1 MAIANDFEEFIE
13 NIAPDQLDAMNTS
26 VKEIAKKLNNH
37 YYNLK
42 SDDTSH
48 MYVVG
53 SVGRGT
59 SIKGASDLDIIF
71 DLPTEKF
78 TQYDNYGE
86 NSNGQSALIQE
97 VKNVL
102 LERYPNTDISGDGQ
116 VVVIAFAKYT
126 VELVPGFKQSDNSFK
141 YPDTNAG
148 GTWKITNPL
157 PEIEESKN
165 AAAESNNVFIHI
177 CNMLREWKNNI
188 GFKFGGLLID
198 TLTYNFLNSN
208 TSYKSA
214 TFSDYLDIVK
224 DIFSY
229 LKGLNKEQS
238 YWFALGSNQHVYN
251 SSNGNF
257 IDKAKDAFEKLETLL
272 DDNCNAILIEIFGNK
287 FPKTTSSET
296 TDYALMEKQT
306 ERFIYQLFS
315 VDIRYS
321 LQIDCD
327 VKSKIK
333 AGNRTTDF
341 SQSLRYMLSN
351 RFALHTGKDLVFKI
365 IKCDVPGG
373 AESCDIY
380 WKIKNNGQE
389 AYDRDCFRGQIEKT
403 NCTKHFERTDF
414 KGNHYVEC
422 FLVKN
427 GICVAK
433 DRIDVPIG

>member
-1 MAIANDFEEFIE
+1 MAIANDFEEFIK

-37 YYNLK
+37 YYDLK
-42 SDDTSH
+42 SDETLH
-48 MYVVG
+48 IYKVG
-53 SVGRGT
+53 SVGRET

-71 DLPTEKF
+71 DLPKDKF
-78 TQYDNYGE
+78 AQYDNYGD
-86 NSNGQSALIQE
+86 NSNGQSALLQE
-97 VKNVL
+97 VKKVL

-116 VVVIAFAKYT
+116 VVVIAFTKYT
-126 VELVPGFKQSDNSFK
+126 VELVPGFKQSDDSFK
-141 YPDTNAG
+141 YPDTNGG

-157 PEIEESKN
+157 PEIKESQN
-165 AAAESNNVFIHI
+165 AATESNNVFIHI
-177 CNMLREWKNNI
+177 CNMLREWKNNV

-208 TSYKSA
+208 DSYKSA
-214 TFSDYLDIVK
+214 VFADYLDMIK
-224 DIFSY
+224 DVFSY
-229 LKGLNKEQS
+229 LKSLNKEQS

-251 SSNGNF
+251 SSNGEF
-257 IDKAKDAFEKLETLL
+257 IDKAKDAFEKLESISE
-272 DDNCNAILIEIFGNK
+272 DNYNKTLIEIFGDK
-287 FPKTTSSET
+287 FPENTSTET
-296 TDYALMEKQT
+296 SDYAIMEKKT
-306 ERFIYQLFS
+306 ECFIYQIFP

-333 AGNRTTDF
+333 VGNCITDF

-351 RFALHTGKDLVFKI
+351 GFALHTGKDLVFKI
-365 IKCDVPGG
+365 TKCDVPGG

-389 AYDRDCFRGQIEKT
+389 AYNRNCFRGQIEKT
-403 NCTKHFERTDF
+403 NCTEHFEQTDF

-427 GICVAK
+427 GVCIAK
-433 DRIDVPIG
+433 DRINVPIE